1 MMNLEN
7 IQKEMFSKED
17 TFLEMSEVFSALAS
31 DCRLEII
38 FLLLRV
44 DSLPSG
50 EIGRLTNCTPS
61 QVSQYLAKMYDAGI
75 VKKHR
80 TWKQVE
86 YSLEKSDPFV
96 QGILSVLF
104 LLRKMKYYLNF

>member
-1 MMNLEN
+1 MSDLQQ
-7 IQKEMFSKED
+7 IQSEMFEKED
-17 TFLEMSEVFSALAS
+17 LLIGMADVFGALAS

-38 FLLLRV
+38 YLLLRV

-61 QVSQYLAKMYDAGI
+61 QISQYLSKMYDAGI
-75 VKKHR
+75 LKKNR

-86 YSLEKSDPFV
+86 YSLDRSDPFV
-96 QGILSVLF
+96 QAIVTILSVH
-104 LLRKMKYYLNF
+104 MQ